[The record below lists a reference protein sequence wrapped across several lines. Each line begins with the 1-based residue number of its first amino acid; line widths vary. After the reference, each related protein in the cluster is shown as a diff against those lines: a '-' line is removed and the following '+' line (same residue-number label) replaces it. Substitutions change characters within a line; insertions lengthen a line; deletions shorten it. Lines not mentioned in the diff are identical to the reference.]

1 MTAQS
6 FSTVIA
12 RVSGVKS
19 LGEIK
24 TQQYPV
30 TIEFVLRA
38 TFLGSARQFHLLK
51 RPSLKKLREV
61 RTGII
66 FGTSVEANFQSLKS
80 F

>member
-38 TFLGSARQFHLLK
+38 TFLGSAISPSK
-51 RPSLKKLREV
+51 KAEPSLKKLREV